1 MDRNKN
7 IVPVKIQ
14 STNLFGCCVAFIW
27 GIYGKIIKQI
37 AAEEMNTTE
46 VFENGG
52 AE

>member
-1 MDRNKN
+1 M
-7 IVPVKIQ
+7 
-14 STNLFGCCVAFIW
+14 GY
-27 GIYGKIIKQI
+27 IYGKIIEQI

>member
-1 MDRNKN
+1 LRQLITSSAKKISLFLCRIPDRNY
-7 IVPVKIQ
+7 
-14 STNLFGCCVAFIW
+14 IW